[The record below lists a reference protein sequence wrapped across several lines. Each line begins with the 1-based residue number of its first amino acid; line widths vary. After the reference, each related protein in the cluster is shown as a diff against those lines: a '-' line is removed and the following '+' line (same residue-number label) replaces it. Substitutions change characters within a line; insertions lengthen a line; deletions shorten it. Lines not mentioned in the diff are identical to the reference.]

1 MNRFIQLTPNLRYL
15 SMNDDEGI
23 FGMFIVHVNNE
34 VVRTIEVYNK
44 EEFKV
49 VYNELTTEYAVA

>member
-1 MNRFIQLTPNLRYL
+1 MNRPVQLTPNLRYL

-23 FGMFIVHVNNE
+23 FGLFIVHLNGE
-34 VVRTIEVYNK
+34 VVRTIEVYN
-44 EEFKV
+44 EDEFKS